1 MSIKE
6 KFLSGSQKLS
16 GINLSDLDFGR
27 TNYLG
32 SGAFGDVYYVR
43 DKTGKENKDY
53 AVKIL
58 RRDLASKIRDNV
70 SRFLQRNKL
79 VTNPKGFLKNIDIT
93 FGAEVNALEQ
103 LKGQGIGPELVYANY
118 SKFYYIVERMDKTLL
133 QMIEDDSLSPS
144 QIFKLLALSDR
155 YIRSDFFHDDLH
167 VNNVMWSDA
176 LDDFRMIDWGIS
188 LFVSPQEKS
197 KLEERKINKLFEQDL
212 MYIIMVYT
220 KYKIDEAE
228 KKGDEAEKKGDG
240 VEKKRY
246 ESEKQQWGVL
256 QTKLSD
262 YIKEMFPEKVDDYDV
277 FSPDYKYNNAV
288 KNSLR
293 MLSRIKNPPRLEPH
307 GAVTFMDKVKRELGA
322 FRGKKGGKTKRKR
335 RPRKRKG
342 KTRKKK

>member
-1 MSIKE
+1 MSVKE

-58 RRDLASKIRDNV
+58 RRDFASKIRDNV

-93 FGAEVNALEQ
+93 FGAEVNALEH

-133 QMIEDDSLSPS
+133 QMIEDDSLSRS
-144 QIFKLLALSDR
+144 QILKLLALSDR

-176 LDDFRMIDWGIS
+176 LADFRMIDWGIS
-188 LFVSPQEKS
+188 LFVSPQEES
-197 KLEERKINKLFEQDL
+197 KLEDRKINKLFEQDL

-220 KYKIDEAE
+220 KYKIIEAE
-228 KKGDEAEKKGDG
+228 KKGDE
-240 VEKKRY
+240 
-246 ESEKQQWGVL
+246 SEKEQWGVV

-307 GAVTFMDKVKRELGA
+307 GAVSFMDKVKRELGA

-342 KTRKKK
+342 KTRKNK

>member
-1 MSIKE
+1 MSVKE
-6 KFLSGSQKLS
+6 KFFSGYQKLS
-16 GINLSDLDFGR
+16 DINLTDLDFGR

-58 RRDLASKIRDNV
+58 RRDFASKVRDNV

-118 SKFYYIVERMDKTLL
+118 SGFYYIVERMDKTLL
-133 QMIEDDSLSPS
+133 QMIEDDTLSRA
-144 QIFKLLALSDR
+144 QILKLLALSDR

-176 LDDFRMIDWGIS
+176 LADFRMIDWGIS
-188 LFVSPQEKS
+188 LFVNPELQS
-197 KLEERKINKLFEQDL
+197 KLEDRKINKLFEQDL
-212 MYIIMVYT
+212 MYIIMVYI
-220 KYKIDEAE
+220 KYKIIEAE
-228 KKGDEAEKKGDG
+228 KEGDEAEK
-240 VEKKRY
+240 EKW
-246 ESEKQQWGVL
+246 EVV
-256 QTKLSD
+256 QTKISD
-262 YIKEMFPEKVDDYDV
+262 YIKITFPEKVDDYDV

-288 KNSLR
+288 KNSLK
-293 MLSRIKNPPRLEPH
+293 MLAKIKNPPRLEPH
-307 GAVTFMDKVKRELGA
+307 GAVSFMDKVKREWDA
-322 FRGKKGGKTKRKR
+322 FKGKKGGKTKRKR

-342 KTRKKK
+342 KTRKNK